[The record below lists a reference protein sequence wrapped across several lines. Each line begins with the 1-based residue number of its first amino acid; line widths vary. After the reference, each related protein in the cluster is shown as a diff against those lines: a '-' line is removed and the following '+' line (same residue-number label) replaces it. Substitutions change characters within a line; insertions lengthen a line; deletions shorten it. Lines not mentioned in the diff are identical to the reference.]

1 MKCSLAIDNGRTR
14 EFIRKR
20 EYPDKSKCYECGV
33 SHSVFYSNSSD
44 FCLQESGHL
53 SYVCP
58 KNSLGN
64 RIPPVKKR
72 KKIKKN
78 KNDDS

>member
-1 MKCSLAIDNGRTR
+1 
-14 EFIRKR
+14 
-20 EYPDKSKCYECGV
+20 
-33 SHSVFYSNSSD
+33 
-44 FCLQESGHL
+44 L

-78 KNDDS
+78 KDDNS